1 MKKLLLIASFVVLGS
16 SLVASENNN
25 NDNNSNEP
33 NKRLENVMQNVP
45 KNSKELLYN
54 YFKQNPIRTAATTLC
69 VGVFLAVPLI
79 SMRVKT
85 TLGAGIIIGAGTML
99 KALDAATYND
109 FKGEVK
115 NFYTNTISPKCTE
128 VKEKIETF
136 YNENI
141 AKKD

>member
-25 NDNNSNEP
+25 NDNNNNE
-33 NKRLENVMQNVP
+33 RLKNVMQSVP
-45 KNSKELLYN
+45 KNSKQIMIDLIKE
-54 YFKQNPIRTAATTLC
+54 NPIKTTLTTLG
-69 VGVFLAVPLI
+69 VGFFLAVPFI